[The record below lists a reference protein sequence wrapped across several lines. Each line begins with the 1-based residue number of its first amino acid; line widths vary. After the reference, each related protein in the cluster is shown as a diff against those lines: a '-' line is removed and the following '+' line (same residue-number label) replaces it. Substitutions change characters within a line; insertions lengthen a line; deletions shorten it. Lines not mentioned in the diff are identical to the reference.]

1 MMGTTVSHDKILAKL
16 GSVGMGITC
25 EACDTRRDCPAA
37 LNSASRQTTLRF
49 LEKEYP
55 HE

>member
-1 MMGTTVSHDKILAKL
+1 MIGTTVSHDKILAKL
-16 GSVGMGITC
+16 GSGGMGITC
-25 EACDTRRDCPAA
+25 EACDIHRDRPIV
-37 LNSASRQTTLRF
+37 LNFTSRQTTLRF